1 MLNKFNRSCKQ
12 DENLRQEFTALS
24 VKNNRI
30 NSDDRVAVL
39 KSACFPGRGIT
50 ELALVAVSFFVPQA
64 ADELA
69 CHFNADRKNLTE
81 NQNQNPGSY

>member
-12 DENLRQEFTALS
+12 DENLREEFTALS

-30 NSDDRVAVL
+30 NSDDRVAVV
-39 KSACFPGRGIT
+39 KSACFPRRGIA
-50 ELALVAVSFFVPQA
+50 ELGLVALSFFVPQA

-69 CHFNADRKNLTE
+69 CHFNVNRKKLTE
-81 NQNQNPGSY
+81 NQNQDPRSY